1 MKGKLLCIA
10 LLSCMSWSLNAF
22 AIRSN
27 GSEKEGQNGAAFVGY
42 CEGTQD
48 ELEYY
53 APTPDQLADSISYA
67 IALSPELLKENGNLI
82 HAIRVALPEFPINK
96 GKIWITNTLGKAP
109 LLVQE
114 FQETIPGWNYISLD
128 HPFDCENIDKK
139 IFVGVTFWGTD
150 RRFCL
155 EDTDE
160 RNLNADWACLK
171 GGWVHLFLGS
181 YYGSNCAVGVQAMMS
196 GGDYS
201 KKTPQYDLA
210 IEKVNLPAYA
220 SISEKVTCSV
230 LVRNL
235 GVQPVTDF
243 KIECDLDG
251 DKQEL
256 EISDIFLPAGDAYNY
271 AYETTFSKEGEKEYT
286 WKVVSMNGGVADE
299 VANNNRESGSTDIY
313 EKCFARTPL
322 LERFT
327 GQGSIYACI
336 CDYRVM
342 LAAENFGR
350 RIAQVSYYPFDASF
364 SGATLG
370 VDAHNIVANAFDVS
384 EVLYVLLDR
393 TNLFGESPYSPAFD
407 PVNVISQE
415 MIQDRLDTPA
425 FVDIDLKESTF
436 DEKTRKL
443 SVKIDGVVAKEIP
456 NLKINLFI
464 TQDSIIA
471 PQSISGSDYCH
482 NDVMR
487 AALTKNVMGDE
498 LTVSADGTY
507 HVEYTYVVPEMIGFT
522 NTDLSHM
529 NVVAFVSSYEDHIFN
544 TMEVCNVRSV
554 PLKDLPSSLA
564 SISEI
569 QIPINVSCY
578 VEGKRVYIN
587 GDYEYAEIY
596 TPYGTLIATVSPNK
610 NNIEFSEGGVYLV
623 KVLAGNGQKTFKLLL
638 K

>member
-1 MKGKLLCIA
+1 MKEKLLCIVF
-10 LLSCMSWSLNAF
+10 LGCISWSLNAF
-22 AIRSN
+22 TVKSTS
-27 GSEKEGQNGAAFVGY
+27 SEKESKSGATFVGY

-48 ELEYY
+48 ELKYY
-53 APTPDQLADSISYA
+53 VPTKFQVADSISYA

-96 GKIWITNTLGKAP
+96 GKIWITNALGKAP

-114 FQETIPGWNYISLD
+114 LQETIPGWNYIPLD

-139 IFVGVTFWGTD
+139 IFVGVTFWGVD
-150 RRFCL
+150 KRFCL

-160 RNLNADWACLK
+160 RNMNADWACLK

-251 DKQEL
+251 NKKEL
-256 EISDIFLPAGDAYNY
+256 EVTGIFLPAGDAYNY
-271 AYETTFSKEGEKEYT
+271 TYETTFSETGEKKYSWELFNI
-286 WKVVSMNGGVADE
+286 NGGTTDE
-299 VANNNRESGSTDIY
+299 VSGNNRESGSTDIY

-327 GQGSIYACI
+327 GQGSMYASI
-336 CDYRVM
+336 CDYRVE
-342 LAAENFGR
+342 LAKNFGKQ
-350 RIAQVSYYPFDASF
+350 IAQVSYYPFDNSV

-370 VDAHNIVANAFDVS
+370 VDAHGTIANAFDVTD
-384 EVLYVLLDR
+384 VLWVLLNR
-393 TNLFGESPYSPAFD
+393 TGIYGSDSYSPAFN
-407 PVNVISQE
+407 PINVLTQE
-415 MIQDRLDTPA
+415 AIQETLDMPA
-425 FVDIDLKESTF
+425 FVDIDLKKTTF
-436 DEKTRKL
+436 NKETRTL
-443 SVKIDGVVAKEIP
+443 FVKIDGEVVEDIP
-456 NLKINLFI
+456 DLKINLFI

-471 PQSISGSDYCH
+471 PQAVNGNDYSH

-487 AALTKNVMGDE
+487 ATLTNNVMGDE
-498 LTVSADGTY
+498 LKLSTDGTY
-507 HVEYTYVVPEMIGFT
+507 HVEYTYTIPEIIGFESA
-522 NTDLSHM
+522 DLSHM
-529 NVVAFVSSYEDHIFN
+529 NLVAFVSSYKDHCFK

-554 PLKDLPSSLA
+554 PLKDLSDLSFISDIQA
-564 SISEI
+564 SI
-569 QIPINVSCY
+569 NVGCY
-578 VEGKRVYIN
+578 VEGKKIYLYGN
-587 GDYEYAEIY
+587 YKQAEIY
-596 TPYGTLIATVSPNK
+596 TPYGRPVAIVDSDE
-610 NNIEFSEGGVYLV
+610 NNIVLPVGGIYLV
-623 KVLAGNGQKTFKLLL
+623 KILTDKGQKTFKLLL